1 MFGLFIGFLV
11 EKCATCPSQV
21 ISDGILRGGL
31 QGGLEPYM
39 IAPVKKFVRV
49 RLSTSFPSKQIWRRM
64 QTWKDDE
71 FLLGFCFPAYK
82 YQEKVSMD
90 FFNGPFGHQE
100 A

>member
-21 ISDGILRGGL
+21 ISDGILRGGW

-49 RLSTSFPSKQIWRRM
+49 RLNTSFPSKQIWRRM
-64 QTWKDDE
+64 QTWKGDE
-71 FLLGFCFPAYK
+71 FLLDFKFSRV
-82 YQEKVSMD
+82 QTSRKVFMN
-90 FFNGPFGHQE
+90 FFN
-100 A
+100 